1 MPIEF
6 AAIDFETTGLSPKSP
21 HSHRVIEV
29 GIVRFSLEDG
39 ISAEYETL
47 INPLRDVGPFEIHRI
62 SAGEATGAP
71 TFTEVAND
79 IAKLLNG
86 AVLIAHNKNFDL
98 QFLRSELERAKIK
111 HAELDALCTMELV
124 GMVKPRGPR
133 RLTDCCEVL
142 GVDVLDA
149 HRALNDAKMAAN
161 IAISV
166 LKSTGFPAL
175 TDPIDIQGP
184 FQISSPPK
192 KRGEFIPKT
201 VTQGTYLRNV
211 MDRLQHQELPV
222 SRIGLAVS
230 EYLNLLEH
238 VLEDRRI
245 DRTEAD
251 QLVELADRLAI
262 PKSQLGAIHA
272 TYFSTICDHA
282 LVDGTISDD
291 EEKDIQSVAELLDI
305 GDWRE
310 IVNISSPR
318 IPNSQTSSRIPKGT
332 TVCFTGS
339 MKYPRQKCIDIATAA
354 GLINMDRVTK
364 SLDILVVADPDS
376 QSSKA
381 TAAKKY
387 GLRILAATAFFD
399 LIGDPI
405 IPDPEDSEDE
415 EDSISLETDD
425 NPREFLISIN
435 GRDLDLYR
443 ASSAI
448 DADLIMAKEEVTELL
463 KGLTAQEFEV
473 LELQNRL
480 RELRKNLPKQS
491 ILSQIELDIAPKIR
505 DVLTDVYTH
514 LQYLREQSHVVTQ
527 QVQYDAN
534 SYSDWVVETL
544 AMLSLIPALPN
555 FQDVPAEIWPK
566 YLLEQIDNSAKNLSS
581 NVKQLTTSKFLIAES
596 ATDFS
601 DPLTVS
607 RLQNC
612 SIVITGTFNDFS
624 REEGIGAI
632 LRRGGKSPT
641 SVSGKTYALVAGE
654 MAGGTKLQQAQ
665 NKGIQILS
673 AEGFRT
679 LLNEGPGKSLPEI
692 KGIKSNNPKDAL
704 DKAYETLTCVICSTV
719 FTRLRVKGRKPHSCP
734 ECNF

>member
-39 ISAEYETL
+39 ISAEYESVV
-47 INPLRDVGPFEIHRI
+47 NPERDIGPFEIHRI

-71 TFTEVAND
+71 TFTEVASD
-79 IAKLLNG
+79 IAKMLNG
-86 AVLIAHNKNFDL
+86 AILIAHNKNFDL
-98 QFLRSELERAKIK
+98 QFLRSELDRAEIK
-111 HAELDALCTMELV
+111 YAEIDALCTMELV

-142 GVDVLDA
+142 GIELLDA

-192 KRGEFIPKT
+192 RRGEFIPKT
-201 VTQGTYLRNV
+201 VTQGTYLRTV
-211 MDRLQHQELPV
+211 MDRLRHQELPV
-222 SRIGLAVS
+222 SRIGLAVA

-245 DRTEAD
+245 DQTEAD

-282 LVDGTISDD
+282 LIDGAISDD
-291 EEKDIQSVAELLDI
+291 EEKDLQSVAELLDI

-318 IPNSQTSSRIPKGT
+318 APNSQTSSRIPEGT

-354 GLINMDRVTK
+354 GLVNMDRVTK

-399 LIGDPI
+399 LIGDPV
-405 IPDPEDSEDE
+405 IPDPGDFVDE
-415 EDSISLETDD
+415 EDSFSYETDD
-425 NPREFLISIN
+425 NPREILISIG
-435 GRDLDLYR
+435 GRDINLYR
-443 ASSAI
+443 ASNAI
-448 DADLIMAKEEVTELL
+448 DADLIMAKEEVVELL
-463 KGLTAQEFEV
+463 KGLTAQEFPV

-480 RELRKNLPKQS
+480 RKLRNSLPKQS
-491 ILSQIELDIAPKIR
+491 TLSDIELEIAPKIR
-505 DVLTDVYTH
+505 EVLTDVYIH

-527 QVQYDAN
+527 HVQYDVN
-534 SYSDWVVETL
+534 SYSDWVLQTL
-544 AMLSLIPALPN
+544 ATLSLIPTLPD
-555 FQDVPAEIWPK
+555 FQDVPTDIWPQ
-566 YLLEQIDNSAKNLSS
+566 YLLEQIDKTIKNLST

-596 ATDFS
+596 ETDFS
-601 DPLTVS
+601 DSSVLS
-607 RLQNC
+607 RLENC
-612 SIVITGTFNDFS
+612 SIVITGSFIDFS
-624 REEGIGAI
+624 REEGVGAI

-641 SVSGKTYALVAGE
+641 SVSGKTYALIAGE

-665 NKGIQILS
+665 NKGVQILS
-673 AEGFRT
+673 ADEFRT
-679 LLNEGPGKSLPEI
+679 LLKEGPGISLPEN
-692 KGIKSNNPKDAL
+692 KNAEVRKPKEVPGEVN
-704 DKAYETLTCVICSTV
+704 ETLTCVICGNM
-719 FTRLRVKGRKPHSCP
+719 FTRIRVKGRKPHNCP

>member
-39 ISAEYETL
+39 ISAEYETV
-47 INPLRDVGPFEIHRI
+47 INPLRDIGPFEIHRI

-86 AVLIAHNKNFDL
+86 AILIAHNKNFDL
-98 QFLRSELERAKIK
+98 QFLRSELERAEIK
-111 HAELDALCTMELV
+111 YAKLDALCTMELV

-192 KRGEFIPKT
+192 KRGELIPKT

-211 MDRLQHQELPV
+211 MDRLQHQELPI

-251 QLVELADRLAI
+251 QLIELADRLAI

-291 EEKDIQSVAELLDI
+291 EEKDLQSVAELLDI

-332 TVCFTGS
+332 TICFTGS

-415 EDSISLETDD
+415 EGSISFKTDD

-443 ASSAI
+443 ANSAI
-448 DADLIMAKEEVTELL
+448 DADLIMAKEEVNELL

-480 RELRKNLPKQS
+480 RELRKSLPKQS
-491 ILSQIELDIAPKIR
+491 TLSQIELDIAPKIR

-514 LQYLREQSHVVTQ
+514 LQYLLKQSHVVTQ
-527 QVQYDAN
+527 QVQYNAN
-534 SYSDWVVETL
+534 SYSDWIVETL
-544 AMLSLIPALPN
+544 ATLSLIPALPN
-555 FQDVPAEIWPK
+555 FQDVPAEIWPQ
-566 YLLEQIDNSAKNLSS
+566 YLLEQIENSAKNLSS

-601 DPLTVS
+601 DPLTAS

-692 KGIKSNNPKDAL
+692 KGIRNNNPKDAL

>member
-39 ISAEYETL
+39 VSAEYETV
-47 INPLRDVGPFEIHRI
+47 INPLRDIGPFEIHRI

-71 TFTEVAND
+71 TFTEVASD

-86 AVLIAHNKNFDL
+86 AILIAHNKNFDL
-98 QFLRSELERAKIK
+98 QFLRSELERAEIK
-111 HAELDALCTMELV
+111 YAEMDALCTMELV
-124 GMVKPRGPR
+124 GMVKPKGPR

-142 GVDVLDA
+142 GIEVLDA

-192 KRGEFIPKT
+192 RRGEFIPKT

-222 SRIGLAVS
+222 SRIGLAVA

-282 LVDGTISDD
+282 LIDGTISDD
-291 EEKDIQSVAELLDI
+291 EEKDLQSVAELLDI

-318 IPNSQTSSRIPKGT
+318 VPNSQTSSRIPKGT

-354 GLINMDRVTK
+354 GLVNMDRVTK

-376 QSSKA
+376 QSNKA
-381 TAAKKY
+381 VAAKKY
-387 GLRILAATAFFD
+387 GLRILAASAFFD
-399 LIGDPI
+399 LIGDPA
-405 IPDPEDSEDE
+405 IPNPDDSEDE
-415 EDSISLETDD
+415 EDSISFEADD
-425 NPREFLISIN
+425 NPREILISIN
-435 GRDLDLYR
+435 GRDMNLYR

-448 DADLIMAKEEVTELL
+448 DADLIIAEEEVVEIL
-463 KGLTAQEFEV
+463 KGLTAQEFPV

-480 RELRKNLPKQS
+480 RELRKSLPKQS
-491 ILSQIELDIAPKIR
+491 TLSQIELDIAPKIR
-505 DVLTDVYTH
+505 DVLTDIYIH
-514 LQYLREQSHVVTQ
+514 LQYLREHSHVVTQ
-527 QVQYDAN
+527 HVQYSAN
-534 SYSDWVVETL
+534 TYSDWVIQTL
-544 AMLSLIPALPN
+544 ATLSLIPALPN
-555 FQDVPAEIWPK
+555 FQDVPTEIWPQ
-566 YLLEQIDNSAKNLSS
+566 YLLEQIDNTVKNLST
-581 NVKQLTTSKFLIAES
+581 NVKEFTTSKFLIAES
-596 ATDFS
+596 DTDFS
-601 DPLTVS
+601 DPSIVS

-612 SIVITGTFNDFS
+612 SIVISGSFDDFS
-624 REEGIGAI
+624 REEGVGAI

-641 SVSGKTYALVAGE
+641 SVSGKTYALIAGD
-654 MAGGTKLQQAQ
+654 MAGGTKLQQAL
-665 NKGIQILS
+665 NKSILILS

-679 LLNEGPGKSLPEI
+679 LLDEGPGKSLPEN
-692 KGIKSNNPKDAL
+692 KNAEVRKPKEAPGEVT
-704 DKAYETLTCVICSTV
+704 ETLTCVICDTK
-719 FTRLRVKGRKPHSCP
+719 FTRTRVKGRKPHSCP

>member
-39 ISAEYETL
+39 ISAEYETV

>member
-39 ISAEYETL
+39 ISAEYESV
-47 INPLRDVGPFEIHRI
+47 INPQRDIGPFEIHRI

-71 TFTEVAND
+71 TFTEVASD
-79 IAKLLNG
+79 IAKMLSG
-86 AVLIAHNKNFDL
+86 AILIAHNKNFDL
-98 QFLRSELERAKIK
+98 QFLRSELDRADIK
-111 HAELDALCTMELV
+111 YAEMDALCTMELV

-133 RLTDCCEVL
+133 RLTDCCEAL
-142 GVDVLDA
+142 GIELLDA

-175 TDPIDIQGP
+175 TNQIDIQGP

-192 KRGEFIPKT
+192 KRGEFIPRT
-201 VTQGTYLRNV
+201 ITQGTYLRNV
-211 MDRLQHQELPV
+211 MDRLHHQELPV
-222 SRIGLAVS
+222 SRIGLAVA

-282 LVDGTISDD
+282 LIDGTISDD
-291 EEKDIQSVAELLDI
+291 EEKDLQSVAELLDI

-318 IPNSQTSSRIPKGT
+318 VPNSQTSSRFPKGT

-354 GLINMDRVTK
+354 GLVNMDRVTK

-381 TAAKKY
+381 TAAKKF

-399 LIGDPI
+399 LIGEPVKNDHAST
-405 IPDPEDSEDE
+405 DDE
-415 EDSISLETDD
+415 EDSTSFETES
-425 NPREFLISIN
+425 NPREILFSIN
-435 GRDLDLYR
+435 GRDVNLYR

-448 DADLIMAKEEVTELL
+448 DADLIMAKEEVVELL
-463 KGLTAQEFEV
+463 KGLTSQEFQV

-480 RELRKNLPKQS
+480 RDLRKSLPKQS
-491 ILSQIELDIAPKIR
+491 TLSQIESDIAPKIR
-505 DVLTDVYTH
+505 DVLTDIYIH
-514 LQYLREQSHVVTQ
+514 LQYLRDQSHVVTQ

-534 SYSDWVVETL
+534 SYSDWIIQTL
-544 AMLSLIPALPN
+544 ATLSLIPTLPN
-555 FQDVPAEIWPK
+555 FQDVPTEIWPE
-566 YLLEQIDNSAKNLSS
+566 YLLEQIDNTVKAIST
-581 NVKQLTTSKFLIAES
+581 NVKRLTPSEFLIAES
-596 ATDFS
+596 VTDFS
-601 DPLTVS
+601 DPSVLS

-612 SIVITGTFNDFS
+612 SIVITGSFGDFS

-632 LRRGGKSPT
+632 LRRGGKSPS
-641 SVSGKTYALVAGE
+641 SVSGKTYALIAGE
-654 MAGGTKLQQAQ
+654 MAGGTKLQQAL
-665 NKGIQILS
+665 NKGIQVLTAQS
-673 AEGFRT
+673 FRT
-679 LLNEGPGKSLPEI
+679 LLDEGPGISLRANKNAEDH
-692 KGIKSNNPKDAL
+692 KPKEVPGEVN
-704 DKAYETLTCVICSTV
+704 ETLTCVICGTK
-719 FTRLRVKGRKPHSCP
+719 FTRIRVKGRKPHSCP